1 MNNFIRADLYRYG
14 GLTGYKGFLK
24 AYFIPGFRFI
34 FHYRIACRSNKYSI
48 RWFINR
54 LLLLHYTFKYGFQIP
69 TEAQIGYGF
78 YIGHFGTIIINPK
91 AIIGN
96 NCNIT
101 SGVTIGQTNR
111 GLLKG
116 VPIIGDQVWIGSNC
130 TIVGGIIIGNNV
142 LIAPNSYVNINV
154 PSNSIVI
161 GNPAQVIPRLNA
173 VESYIEF
180 ILINQ

>member
-1 MNNFIRADLYRYG
+1 MNNFIKSDLYRYG
-14 GLTGYKGFLK
+14 GLTGYKGILK
-24 AYFIPGFRFI
+24 AYFIPGFRFMFHHRI
-34 FHYRIACRSNKYSI
+34 FNSASKYSL

-54 LLLLHYTFKYGFQIP
+54 LWLFHYTFKYGFQIP
-69 TEAQIGYGF
+69 TTTKIGHGF

-130 TIVGGIIIGNNV
+130 TIVGGIVIGNNV

-161 GNPAQVIPRLNA
+161 GNPAKVIPKLNA
-173 VESYIEF
+173 VESYIDF
-180 ILINQ
+180 IFFNQ

>member
-1 MNNFIRADLYRYG
+1 MFMLNNELKTMDSHKFFTDETLKNVKNLRYVIS
-14 GLTGYKGFLK
+14 TDK
-24 AYFIPGFRFI
+24 IQ
-34 FHYRIACRSNKYSI
+34 N
-48 RWFINR
+48 
-54 LLLLHYTFKYGFQIP
+54 
-69 TEAQIGYGF
+69 
-78 YIGHFGTIIINPK
+78 GTIIINPK